1 MTRYFK
7 AADEYLIKNDRK
19 SRTRPSGMYRIIKKS
34 GGERVSEEAADQ
46 LRRIIEEVATKIS
59 NQAVDLSVHAG
70 RKTIKAEDIQLAAKN
85 LLNLIH

>member
-1 MTRYFK
+1 MTDYPELGL
-7 AADEYLIKNDRK
+7 A
-19 SRTRPSGMYRIIKKS
+19 GMFRIIKKS

-46 LRRIIEEVATKIS
+46 LRRILEEIATKIS
-59 NQAVDLSVHAG
+59 DQAIDLSIHAG

>member
-1 MTRYFK
+1 MTENPELGL
-7 AADEYLIKNDRK
+7 A
-19 SRTRPSGMYRIIKKS
+19 GMYRIIKKS

-59 NQAVDLSVHAG
+59 NQAVDLGLHAG

>member
-1 MTRYFK
+1 MTENPELGL
-7 AADEYLIKNDRK
+7 A
-19 SRTRPSGMYRIIKKS
+19 GMYRIIKKS

-46 LRRIIEEVATKIS
+46 LRRILETIATKIS
-59 NQAVDLSVHAG
+59 DQADDICMHAG

>member
-1 MTRYFK
+1 MTDGPELGL
-7 AADEYLIKNDRK
+7 A
-19 SRTRPSGMYRIIKKS
+19 GMYRIIKKS

-46 LRRIIEEVATKIS
+46 LRRILEEIATKIS
-59 NQAVDLSVHAG
+59 DQAVDLSIHAR

>member
-1 MTRYFK
+1 MTENPELGL
-7 AADEYLIKNDRK
+7 A
-19 SRTRPSGMYRIIKKS
+19 GMYRIIIKS

-59 NQAVDLSVHAG
+59 NQAVDLSLHAG

>member
-1 MTRYFK
+1 MPEFPELGL
-7 AADEYLIKNDRK
+7 AA
-19 SRTRPSGMYRIIKKS
+19 MYRIIKKS

-46 LRRIIEEVATKIS
+46 LRRILEEIATKIS
-59 NQAVDLSVHAG
+59 SQAVDLSVHAG

>member
-1 MTRYFK
+1 MTEYPELGL
-7 AADEYLIKNDRK
+7 AA
-19 SRTRPSGMYRIIKKS
+19 MYRIIKKS

-46 LRRIIEEVATKIS
+46 LRRILEEIARKIS
-59 NQAVDLSVHAG
+59 DQAVDLSIHAG

>member
-1 MTRYFK
+1 MPEFPELDL
-7 AADEYLIKNDRK
+7 AA
-19 SRTRPSGMYRIIKKS
+19 MYRIIKKS

-46 LRRIIEEVATKIS
+46 LRRILEEIATKIS

-70 RKTIKAEDIQLAAKN
+70 RKTIKVEDIQLAAKN

>member
-1 MTRYFK
+1 MTDYPQLGL
-7 AADEYLIKNDRK
+7 A
-19 SRTRPSGMYRIIKKS
+19 GMFRIIKKS

-46 LRRIIEEVATKIS
+46 IRRILEEIATKIS
-59 NQAVDLSVHAG
+59 DQAVDLSIHAG

>member
-1 MTRYFK
+1 MTENPELGL
-7 AADEYLIKNDRK
+7 A
-19 SRTRPSGMYRIIKKS
+19 GMYRIIKKS

-59 NQAVDLSVHAG
+59 SQAVDLSVHAG
-70 RKTIKAEDIQLAAKN
+70 RKTIKGEDIQLAAKN

>member
-1 MTRYFK
+1 MTDDPELGL
-7 AADEYLIKNDRK
+7 A
-19 SRTRPSGMYRIIKKS
+19 GMYRIIKKS

-46 LRRIIEEVATKIS
+46 LRRILEEIAIKIS
-59 NQAVDLSVHAG
+59 DQAVDLSIHAG

>member
-1 MTRYFK
+1 MTEFPELGL
-7 AADEYLIKNDRK
+7 AA
-19 SRTRPSGMYRIIKKS
+19 MYRIIKKS

-46 LRRIIEEVATKIS
+46 LRRTLEEVATKICV
-59 NQAVDLSVHAG
+59 QAVDLSIHAG

>member
-1 MTRYFK
+1 MTDYSELGL
-7 AADEYLIKNDRK
+7 A
-19 SRTRPSGMYRIIKKS
+19 GMFRIIKKS

-46 LRRIIEEVATKIS
+46 LRRILEEIATKIS
-59 NQAVDLSVHAG
+59 DQAVDLSIHAG

>member
-1 MTRYFK
+1 MTEYPELGL
-7 AADEYLIKNDRK
+7 AA
-19 SRTRPSGMYRIIKKS
+19 MYRIIKKC

-46 LRRIIEEVATKIS
+46 LRRILEEIATKVS
-59 NQAVDLSVHAG
+59 DQAVDLSIHAG

>member
-1 MTRYFK
+1 MTENPELGL
-7 AADEYLIKNDRK
+7 A
-19 SRTRPSGMYRIIKKS
+19 GMYRIIKKS

-46 LRRIIEEVATKIS
+46 LRRILETIAAKIS
-59 NQAVDLSVHAG
+59 DQAVDLCMHAG

>member
-1 MTRYFK
+1 MPEFPELGL
-7 AADEYLIKNDRK
+7 AA
-19 SRTRPSGMYRIIKKS
+19 MYRIIKKS

-46 LRRIIEEVATKIS
+46 LRRILEEIATKVS

-70 RKTIKAEDIQLAAKN
+70 RKTIKAEDIKLAAKN

>member
-1 MTRYFK
+1 MTDYPQLGL
-7 AADEYLIKNDRK
+7 A
-19 SRTRPSGMYRIIKKS
+19 GMFRIIKKS

-46 LRRIIEEVATKIS
+46 LRRILEEIATKIS
-59 NQAVDLSVHAG
+59 DQAVDLSIHAG

>member
-1 MTRYFK
+1 MTEFPELGL
-7 AADEYLIKNDRK
+7 AA
-19 SRTRPSGMYRIIKKS
+19 MYRIIKKS

-46 LRRIIEEVATKIS
+46 LRRILEEIAAKVS

>member
-1 MTRYFK
+1 MTEFPELGL
-7 AADEYLIKNDRK
+7 AA
-19 SRTRPSGMYRIIKKS
+19 MYRIIKKS

-46 LRRIIEEVATKIS
+46 LRRILEEVANKICV
-59 NQAVDLSVHAG
+59 QAVDLSVHAR

>member
-1 MTRYFK
+1 MTENPELGL
-7 AADEYLIKNDRK
+7 A
-19 SRTRPSGMYRIIKKS
+19 GMYRIIKKS

-46 LRRIIEEVATKIS
+46 LRRIIEEVAMKIS
-59 NQAVDLSVHAG
+59 NQAVDLSLHAG